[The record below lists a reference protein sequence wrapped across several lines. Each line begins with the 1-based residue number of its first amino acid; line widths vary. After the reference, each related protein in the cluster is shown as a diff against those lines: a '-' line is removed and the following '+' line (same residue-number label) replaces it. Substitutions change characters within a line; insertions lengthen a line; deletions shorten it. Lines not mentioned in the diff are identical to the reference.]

1 MDSSSDTVAAA
12 AAAAT
17 AATAEAR
24 IFDDGDRAG
33 RMIHEV
39 VCHAPQYYPALGQLS
54 HVSRWLIQQ

>member
-1 MDSSSDTVAAA
+1 MAAA

-24 IFDDGDRAG
+24 IFDDGDWAG

-54 HVSRWLIQQ
+54 HVSRWLIQR